1 MKVKRTNKILQV
13 MKSISDLGNVRIAAG
28 WIHPGEKH
36 ADTQLTMAQL
46 AQVMEYGAVT
56 GKKTHIP
63 PRPMLRFTARLK
75 GTEWAKEA
83 GELSKNVLNGKQKGR
98 GAYETLGMLIA
109 DDIKGT
115 MSNASLYKPN
125 APATVKKKG
134 KNTPLIDTGALRDA
148 VDYKVTVRR
157 SK

>member
-56 GKKTHIP
+56 GKRTHIP

-75 GTEWAKEA
+75 GKEWVKEA
-83 GELSKNVLNGKQKGR
+83 GELAKNVLNGKQKGR

-109 DDIKGT
+109 DDIKGVMNT
-115 MSNASLYKPN
+115 SSLFTPN
-125 APATVKKKG
+125 APSTVKRKG
-134 KNTPLIDTGALRDA
+134 KNTPLIDTGELRDA
-148 VDYKVTVRR
+148 VDYKVYKRKV
-157 SK
+157 